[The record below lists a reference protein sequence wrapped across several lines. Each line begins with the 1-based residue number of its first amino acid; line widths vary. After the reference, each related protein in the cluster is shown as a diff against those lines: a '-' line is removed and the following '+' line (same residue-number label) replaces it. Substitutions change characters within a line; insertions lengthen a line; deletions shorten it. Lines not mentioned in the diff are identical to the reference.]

1 MRVVEKEISYKR
13 KHSWIAVLI
22 ENNSTEI
29 VVLTD
34 QDKELKRFF
43 EMVRT
48 ARKVIVQNGDDHFVV
63 ELRPQKI
70 SDKAREILKSGGPVD
85 DE

>member
-1 MRVVEKEISYKR
+1 MAEI
-13 KHSWIAVLI
+13 
-22 ENNSTEI
+22 NSTK
-29 VVLTD
+29 VLVLTD
-34 QDKELKRFF
+34 KDKELKRFF

-63 ELRPQKI
+63 ELRPQQI
-70 SDKAREILKSGGPVD
+70 SDKARKILKGGGPVT